1 MDDSPSGSTGIMNIP
16 VAIQDTSLNNS
27 SLVDYS
33 PNDDDDL
40 DATRDTLTD
49 GLISRLFRP
58 CINRLDQSVQC
69 TRYYIMIISLSNNS

>member
-1 MDDSPSGSTGIMNIP
+1 MEDDLASGSTGMMNI
-16 VAIQDTSLNNS
+16 AASIQDASMNSS

-58 CINRLDQSVQC
+58 CINRLEQSVQC
-69 TRYYIMIISLSNNS
+69 TR